1 MEIILKK
8 PIVNEKF
15 SKLNEKGV
23 YGFIVS
29 KSATKP
35 TIKAVIEKMYDVKVV
50 KINTVN
56 VLGKTVT
63 RMSKSRVMPGKKQ
76 NYKKAYVTLQQGQVI
91 DFYNEI

>member
-29 KSATKP
+29 KNATKP
-35 TIKAVIEKMYDVKVV
+35 TIKLAIEKMYDVKVV